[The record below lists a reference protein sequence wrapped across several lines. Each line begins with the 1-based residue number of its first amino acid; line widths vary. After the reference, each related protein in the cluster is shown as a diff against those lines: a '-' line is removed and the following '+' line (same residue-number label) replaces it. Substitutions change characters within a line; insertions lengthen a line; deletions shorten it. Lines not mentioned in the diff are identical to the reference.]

1 MKSNL
6 IFLNIT
12 TNYPPTVYCG
22 EHQNGV
28 YDTRVQ
34 GTWSKHH
41 CINSNTKED
50 KDETGMSE
58 KGIEYI
64 TFNSHK
70 RFNFFSNIKQSYKLL
85 KFKKADGHNVV
96 ILTTN
101 L

>member
-1 MKSNL
+1 
-6 IFLNIT
+6 
-12 TNYPPTVYCG
+12 
-22 EHQNGV
+22 
-28 YDTRVQ
+28 
-34 GTWSKHH
+34 
-41 CINSNTKED
+41 
-50 KDETGMSE
+50 MSE

-85 KFKKADGHNVV
+85 KFKKVDGHNVV